1 MAVIHGEEGAG
12 RPFHSRW
19 LILGLDDVHDD
30 RDSIFIVVSL
40 NSLVSVRGIGTYH
53 TMRLGGKLSLGK
65 V

>member
-30 RDSIFIVVSL
+30 RDSIFIVISNKNINLPYTLL
-40 NSLVSVRGIGTYH
+40 N
-53 TMRLGGKLSLGK
+53 LGK
-65 V
+65 YLLNRL